1 VAGAQ
6 DSSWS
11 SLRLSSVCLATKL
24 SHMGANVDGLACL
37 LHHSMV
43 YNWQMTVQS
52 FLTGAALSRYA
63 AVGGDAFPGGAK
75 PLGRDI

>member
-1 VAGAQ
+1 
-6 DSSWS
+6 
-11 SLRLSSVCLATKL
+11 
-24 SHMGANVDGLACL
+24 MGANVDGLACL